1 MAVLAWQ
8 QHVKDERNWEGALV
22 AAKREKECEA
32 INATHSTCLSA
43 NLHIY
48 SILARLIEMGYSED
62 DFPEN
67 SYDSAQWRSLV
78 SQPREL
84 TEQSTYHALPALKPS
99 IQFSS
104 TALHQSGNGF
114 SRSFRSAFLRQQSG
128 ENGCI

>member
-32 INATHSTCLSA
+32 IYATRPTYLFA
-43 NLHIY
+43 NLHVY
-48 SILARLIEMGYSED
+48 SILARLIKMGYSES

-67 SYDSAQWRSLV
+67 EYDSAQWRSLV

-84 TEQSTYHALPALKPS
+84 TEQSKYHA
-99 IQFSS
+99 
-104 TALHQSGNGF
+104 
-114 SRSFRSAFLRQQSG
+114 
-128 ENGCI
+128 